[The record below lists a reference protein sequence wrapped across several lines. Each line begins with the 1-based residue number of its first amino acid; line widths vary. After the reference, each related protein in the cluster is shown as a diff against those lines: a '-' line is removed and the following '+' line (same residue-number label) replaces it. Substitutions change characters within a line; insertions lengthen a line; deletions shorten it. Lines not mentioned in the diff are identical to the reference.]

1 MTDRAFIDECIK
13 TINDY
18 RRNHQVAPLNHNS
31 AVSTIAQRWADHMAR
46 TGSFGHNPNASY
58 SGQPL
63 GENCAF
69 KYYSDRRNI
78 TGTYGKWPTQPS
90 IPPGIKSKV
99 DIYIA
104 VLSETT

>member
-18 RRNHQVAPLNHNS
+18 RRNHQVSPLSHNS

-69 KYYSDRRNI
+69 KYFSDRRNI
-78 TGTYGKWPTQPS
+78 TGRPTLS
-90 IPPGIKSKV
+90 FLVTWLKLKV
-99 DIYIA
+99 KRY
-104 VLSETT
+104 SSS